1 MCAIVFSLVD
11 LRRYLTGAAV
21 MSGEASLGGLDE
33 TKGNGLGDGLAGL
46 LHNHLYQSTESQS
59 PRRSAKVGPTA
70 ARTLPVS

>member
-1 MCAIVFSLVD
+1 MLFSFLD

-33 TKGNGLGDGLAGL
+33 TMGNGLGDSLAGFMGL
-46 LHNHLYQSTESQS
+46 RNHRKSKESQC
-59 PRRSAKVGPTA
+59 PRFKSAKVAPTA